1 MKKLWSVNPP
11 FKGGKEPPPPGAVL
25 PAVRSFFARFDPF
38 QVIPLILL
46 VSTGLL
52 FIYGTGRQIGFGT
65 EHIWKRQLIYLGIG
79 AAIWLFLT
87 FFDYRWLGP
96 AATVIY
102 PIAIAFLVL
111 VLFIGVKRNE
121 ATRWLSFGG
130 ITFQPSEFAK
140 LAVLLTVSWILSFQK
155 ADINKIL
162 WAVLV
167 FLTTSLP
174 FFLIY
179 LEPDLGT
186 ALVLFP
192 AVAAIAFAANL
203 KFRYIIILL
212 VVLLAVAPA
221 VYMNLKPYQKERIK
235 TFLDPERDPMDRGW
249 NALQA
254 ELTVGSGGLT
264 GKGFMNGTHCMLGY
278 LPQTVANSDFIFSVI
293 SEETGFLGTFSL
305 LLLYACLLFSIFR
318 TALLA
323 PDPFGRY
330 FCVGTG
336 TILTVHVTVNM
347 GMCLRLLPITG
358 VPLPLISSGGTF
370 LIVMMTYLGVV
381 QSVYAHRHQES
392 FLEEV

>member
-1 MKKLWSVNPP
+1 MKQLWSVNPP
-11 FKGGKEPPPPGAVL
+11 FKGGREPAPPGAIL
-25 PAVRSFFARFDPF
+25 PMIRRILSRFDPL
-38 QVIPLILL
+38 QVVPLVVL

-52 FIYGTGRQIGFGT
+52 FIYGTGQQIGFGT
-65 EHIWKRQLIYLGIG
+65 EHIWKRQLVYLGVG
-79 AAIWLFLT
+79 MAIWLFLT

-96 AATVIY
+96 ASAVIY
-102 PIAIAFLVL
+102 PLSILFLIL
-111 VLFIGVKRNE
+111 VLFIGVRRNE

-140 LAVLLTVSWILSFQK
+140 LAVLLAVSWILSFKK

-167 FLTTSLP
+167 VLTAALP

-203 KFRYIIILL
+203 KFRYIIIAL
-212 VVLLAVAPA
+212 VLLLSVAPA
-221 VYMNLKPYQKERIK
+221 IYMNLKPYQKERIK

-249 NALQA
+249 NAIQA
-254 ELTVGSGGLT
+254 ELTVGSGGLM
-264 GKGFMNGTHCMLGY
+264 GKGYMNGTHCMLGY

-305 LLLYACLLFSIFR
+305 LLLYACLLFSILR
-318 TALLA
+318 TALMA

-336 TILTVHVTVNM
+336 TILAVHVTVNM

-358 VPLPLISSGGTF
+358 VPLPLVSSGGTF

-381 QSVYAHRHQES
+381 QSVYAHRNQES
-392 FLEEV
+392 FLEV

>member
-11 FKGGKEPPPPGAVL
+11 FTGGREPAPPGAFL
-25 PAVRSFFARFDPF
+25 PMVRRIFSRFDPLQF
-38 QVIPLILL
+38 VPLIVL
-46 VSTGLL
+46 VSAGLL
-52 FIYGTGRQIGFGT
+52 FIYGTGQQIGFGA
-65 EHIWKRQLIYLGIG
+65 EHIWKRQLVYLGIG
-79 AAIWLFLT
+79 MGIWLFLT

-96 AATVIY
+96 ASIVIY
-102 PIAIAFLVL
+102 PLSLFFLIL
-111 VLFIGVKRNE
+111 VLFIGIKRNE
-121 ATRWLSFGG
+121 AARWLALGG

-140 LAVLLTVSWILSFQK
+140 LAVLLAVSWILSFKK

-167 FLTTSLP
+167 FLTAAIP
-174 FFLIY
+174 FGLIY

-192 AVAAIAFAANL
+192 AVGAIAFAANL
-203 KFRYIIILL
+203 KFRYIIIIMVILL
-212 VVLLAVAPA
+212 SATPA
-221 VYMNLKPYQKERIK
+221 IYMNLKPYQVERIK
-235 TFLDPERDPMDRGW
+235 TFMDPERDPMDRGW
-249 NALQA
+249 NAIQA
-254 ELTVGSGGLT
+254 ELSVGSGGLT
-264 GKGFMNGTHCMLGY
+264 GKGFMCGTHCMLGY

-293 SEETGFLGTFSL
+293 SEETGFLGTVSL
-305 LLLYACLLFSIFR
+305 LLLYACLLFSIYR

-323 PDPFGRY
+323 PDPFGRN

-381 QSVYAHRHQES
+381 QSVYANRHRES
-392 FLEEV
+392 FLEV

>member
-11 FKGGKEPPPPGAVL
+11 FTGGREPAPPGAFL
-25 PAVRSFFARFDPF
+25 PMVRRIFSRFDPLQF
-38 QVIPLILL
+38 VPLIVL
-46 VSTGLL
+46 VSAGLL
-52 FIYGTGRQIGFGT
+52 FIYGTGQQIGFGA
-65 EHIWKRQLIYLGIG
+65 EHIWKRQLVYLGIG
-79 AAIWLFLT
+79 MGIWLFLT

-96 AATVIY
+96 ASIVIY
-102 PIAIAFLVL
+102 PLSLFFLIL
-111 VLFIGVKRNE
+111 VLFIGIKRNE
-121 ATRWLSFGG
+121 AARWLALGG

-140 LAVLLTVSWILSFQK
+140 LAVLLAVSWILSFKK

-167 FLTTSLP
+167 FLTAAIP

-192 AVAAIAFAANL
+192 AVAAIAFASNL
-203 KFRYIIILL
+203 KFRYIIIIMVILL
-212 VVLLAVAPA
+212 SAAPA

-249 NALQA
+249 NAIQA

-305 LLLYACLLFSIFR
+305 LILYACLLFSIFR

-323 PDPFGRY
+323 PDPFGRN

-381 QSVYAHRHQES
+381 QSVYAHRHRES
-392 FLEEV
+392 FLEV